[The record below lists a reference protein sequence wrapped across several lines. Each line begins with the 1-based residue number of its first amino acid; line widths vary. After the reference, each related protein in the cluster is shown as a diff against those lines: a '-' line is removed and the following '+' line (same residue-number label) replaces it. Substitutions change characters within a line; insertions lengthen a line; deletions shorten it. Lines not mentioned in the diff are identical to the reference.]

1 MRMPVDVLA
10 QVDMRLDVLG
20 AGDWL
25 PDWVKDELLT
35 QQRSRINTDGELVVT
50 SQVRSLEI
58 GQYWFGHCDWGCLRD
73 VSVRVT
79 EWLCSQRM
87 RSQASNREDALGK
100 LRQFVAQA
108 AFVPPP
114 PSAEKARK
122 VARLARRCA

>member
-1 MRMPVDVLA
+1 MWLPVGVLA

-58 GQYWFGHCDWGCLRD
+58 GQYCFGHCDWG
-73 VSVRVT
+73 
-79 EWLCSQRM
+79 
-87 RSQASNREDALGK
+87 
-100 LRQFVAQA
+100 
-108 AFVPPP
+108 
-114 PSAEKARK
+114 
-122 VARLARRCA
+122 